1 MRFNQ
6 HYAVEGTHAVFGA
19 SQYHWTNYD
28 VEKMEQV
35 YQNKAASW
43 MGDRYHAWAAE
54 AIRLGLR
61 QQRNQKTINAYIN
74 DAIGFRMSPEVV
86 LYYSENF
93 FGTADTASF
102 EKNVFRVH
110 DLKTGTHKASF
121 RQLEVYCSFF
131 CLEYK
136 LNPFDIEMIMRIY
149 QYDEVAEQ
157 RADPKVIREIMDK
170 TKLFDDRLN
179 ELKEVLL

>member
-6 HYAVEGTHAVFGA
+6 HYAVEGQHAVFGA

-93 FGTADTASF
+93 FGTADA
-102 EKNVFRVH
+102 
-110 DLKTGTHKASF
+110 A
-121 RQLEVYCSFF
+121 
-131 CLEYK
+131 
-136 LNPFDIEMIMRIY
+136 
-149 QYDEVAEQ
+149 
-157 RADPKVIREIMDK
+157 
-170 TKLFDDRLN
+170 
-179 ELKEVLL
+179 